1 MPIAQIH
8 MLEGRTEA
16 QKTALIEKVTDAI
29 CEAVDAPRAA
39 VRVILQ
45 EMPNT
50 NFGIGGK
57 TAKDLGR

>member
-8 MLEGRTEA
+8 MMEGRTEA

-29 CEAVDAPRAA
+29 CEAVGAPREA

-57 TAKDLGR
+57 TAKALGR

>member
-8 MLEGRTEA
+8 IMEGRTEA

-29 CEAVDAPRAA
+29 CEAVDAPREA

-57 TAKDLGR
+57 TAKSLGR

>member
-1 MPIAQIH
+1 M
-8 MLEGRTEA
+8 MEGRTEA

-29 CEAVDAPRAA
+29 CEAVDAPREA

-57 TAKDLGR
+57 TAKSLGR

>member
-8 MLEGRTEA
+8 MMEGRTEA

-29 CEAVDAPRAA
+29 CEAVDAPREA

-57 TAKDLGR
+57 TAKSLGR

>member
-8 MLEGRTEA
+8 MMEGRTEA

-29 CEAVDAPRAA
+29 CESVGAPREA

-57 TAKDLGR
+57 TVKSLCR

>member
-8 MLEGRTEA
+8 MMEGRTEA
-16 QKTALIEKVTDAI
+16 QKTALIEKVTDAS
-29 CEAVDAPRAA
+29 CEAVDAPREA

-57 TAKDLGR
+57 TAKSLGR

>member
-1 MPIAQIH
+1 M
-8 MLEGRTEA
+8 MEGRTEA

-29 CEAVDAPRAA
+29 CESVGAPREA

-50 NFGIGGK
+50 KFGIGGK
-57 TAKDLGR
+57 TVKSLGR